1 MKIQLPPCFDEEIVP
16 YEPPER
22 QHKNL
27 KDLLEYDPFTFLVDC
42 EDCECTV
49 TIVRIPEDKKWWY
62 PACTSCPKKPA
73 MNPKSL
79 ECSGSTNYCFR
90 PESLTNFY
98 YIFLFHYH

>member
-27 KDLLEYDPFTFLVDC
+27 KDLLEYDPFTFLIDC

-49 TIVRIPEDKKWWY
+49 TIVRIPEDKKMVVSSMY
-62 PACTSCPKKPA
+62 QLSQKASYEPKI
-73 MNPKSL
+73 
-79 ECSGSTNYCFR
+79 FR
-90 PESLTNFY
+90 MFWINKL
-98 YIFLFHYH
+98 LF